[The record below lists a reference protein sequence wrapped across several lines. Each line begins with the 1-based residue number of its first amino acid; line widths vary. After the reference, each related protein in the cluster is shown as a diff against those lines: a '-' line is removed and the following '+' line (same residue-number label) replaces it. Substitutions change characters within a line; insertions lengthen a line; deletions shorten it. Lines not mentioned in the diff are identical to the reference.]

1 MRQKTQEML
10 KLAETATQE
19 SIELEK
25 EADELEMKINYLKK
39 VSVLYM
45 YVVIYTVNL
54 LKQNS
59 SIFSSP

>member
-1 MRQKTQEML
+1 ML

-54 LKQNS
+54 LKQKS

>member
-54 LKQNS
+54 LKQKS

>member
-45 YVVIYTVNL
+45 YVVIYTINL

>member
-1 MRQKTQEML
+1 ML

>member
-1 MRQKTQEML
+1 ML

-54 LKQNS
+54 LKQNI
-59 SIFSSP
+59 SIFSST

>member
-45 YVVIYTVNL
+45 YVVIYTINL

-59 SIFSSP
+59 SIFSST

>member
-1 MRQKTQEML
+1 ML

-45 YVVIYTVNL
+45 YVVIYTINL